1 MHVSRAGETSIN
13 KPQSTE
19 IMKWKLKQL
28 AYDIQECS
36 CEGSTISTPCWRNQ
50 TKMEIKLIDKEPETA
65 IKEIR
70 TNNQGRDSSCSI
82 VSEYINHAK
91 N

>member
-1 MHVSRAGETSIN
+1 
-13 KPQSTE
+13 
-19 IMKWKLKQL
+19 
-28 AYDIQECS
+28 
-36 CEGSTISTPCWRNQ
+36 
-50 TKMEIKLIDKEPETA
+50 MEIKLIDKEPEAA

-70 TNNQGRDSSCSI
+70 TNNQGRVSSSSI